1 MALTRLPKLA
11 ELLQAGTLSS
21 GAFSSLTNSG
31 GGKYRP
37 KDLETSLDFLLDF
50 TVPLGHV
57 LYQDANFVVETLPSS
72 QLDLNATLHLDANFE
87 WFKLTAIQAQ
97 INGRASFELDVH
109 ARAALAKS
117 LENSIPLITPV
128 HSVYGGFIGPVPVWV
143 DVVLEVEAGYTADFS
158 TSADIT
164 TGIGALKTISVGRKW
179 DVVNGWQP
187 IFDNPP
193 VSLTLLGPT
202 WQVERSADIRAYL
215 QPKVSLLI
223 YSLAGVAAD
232 LEPYLELSGSAQLS
246 PPQWDLGLY
255 AGLDS
260 TIGLDLSVWDDS
272 LGDLPSMTLNLIP
285 RQTLWHASGPPSQPT
300 APQITAQPQSQTAS
314 LGSTVSFYVQA
325 QGSAPLSY
333 CWYKNGLPLTDDT
346 CVAGSRSSALRI
358 ASIQSSDAGNYTVR
372 VSNQAGSMS
381 SGGAIVTVLGAAPVG
396 MGLIPAGSF
405 TMGNCMDPSEGDPN
419 ELPLHTAYVSAF
431 YMDKFLVTKSLW
443 DTVYQW
449 AIAHGYTFDYGG
461 SGKASTHPVQRIDW
475 YDCVKWCNARSEK
488 EGRVPAYYTNAGQS
502 VVAVYRAAINEL
514 ATNFVN
520 WNSGYRL
527 PTEAEWEKAARGG
540 ASGHRFPWSDADTI
554 NWSRANYWSYW
565 SGGLPYDPYDVNSAS
580 DYNPTW
586 TDGDTPYTTPVGSF
600 AANGYGLYDMA
611 GNVSQWCWDGY
622 GAYSSDSQ
630 TDPRGPASYG
640 WRMYRSGSWSSHALS
655 CRTAGRIAVTPI
667 TEGYGLGFRCVLPSG
682 QP

>member
-488 EGRVPAYYTNAGQS
+488 EGRVPAYYTDAGLS
-502 VVAVYRAAINEL
+502 VRYRTGQLVALY
-514 ATNFVN
+514 VN
-520 WNSGYRL
+520 WSSGYRL

-554 NWSRANYWSYW
+554 NWSRANYSVYRT
-565 SGGLPYDPYDVNSAS
+565 GATNNYAYDVNATSG
-580 DYNPTW
+580 YNPAW
-586 TDGDTPYTTPVGSF
+586 TSGGQPYTTAVGTF

-611 GNVSQWCWDGY
+611 GNVHQWCWDWFGGTYY
-622 GAYSSDSQ
+622 GSSSP
-630 TDPRGPASYG
+630 TDPRGPLAGSYRVGRGGG
-640 WRMYRSGSWSSHALS
+640 WGSNAFN
-655 CRTAGRIAVTPI
+655 CRAAGRNGSYPAVRNSRV
-667 TEGYGLGFRCVLPSG
+667 GFRCARAAG
-682 QP
+682 Q